1 MWVGVITYNVT
12 HGTIKIGPQR
22 LGDVGCSMKL
32 LDNEG
37 GHVTSAMGCQGSI
50 VVANATLWW
59 PYLMSENPGY
69 MYTLM
74 VKFLVL
80 SP

>member
-1 MWVGVITYNVT
+1 
-12 HGTIKIGPQR
+12 
-22 LGDVGCSMKL
+22 MKL

-50 VVANATLWW
+50 IVANATLWW

-80 SP
+80 FPLQELFYKQSQQIFHTYHTVYVFMLMKT